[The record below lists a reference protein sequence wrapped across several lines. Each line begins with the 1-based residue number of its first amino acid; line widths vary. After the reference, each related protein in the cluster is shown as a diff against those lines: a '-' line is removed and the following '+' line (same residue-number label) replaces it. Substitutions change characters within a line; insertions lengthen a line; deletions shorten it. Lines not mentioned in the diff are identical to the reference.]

1 MAMNLY
7 ARKVGKR
14 IRTGVAMAGLM
25 ALLTGCSIDPLA
37 PQNETR
43 ATLDGLRRDE
53 NTERFARAFEPR
65 DFIFPQDHG
74 PHDEFQTE
82 WWYYTGN
89 LTDASGRHFGYQFT
103 LFRRALIPPDEQ
115 AAVLARPSNL
125 AFTQLY
131 FAHFAVT
138 DTGADEHVSFE
149 KYSRSAAGLA
159 GAQSPPFKVFIED
172 WSVETTQDD
181 GGAEA
186 VRIRAQQ
193 DGYAIDLNLSMSKP
207 IVLQGNL
214 GLSQKSNVPGNAS
227 YYYSM
232 TRMATRG
239 KVATPRGDFD
249 LQGESWLDREWSTS
263 ALDEETAGWDWFA
276 LQFDDNRELMF
287 YQLRLKDGAS
297 ADVSKGLLVDAD
309 GTGALLKRDDVQLT
323 VLDRWTS
330 PDSGAAYPVKW
341 RVVIPKYDLD
351 VEVAPRVNDQEM
363 KLSQR
368 YWEGAVTINGAAN
381 GKPIGGVG
389 YLELTGYGENGTPD
403 R

>member
-1 MAMNLY
+1 MMAMATAVALAGCAALPGAS
-7 ARKVGKR
+7 AR
-14 IRTGVAMAGLM
+14 
-25 ALLTGCSIDPLA
+25 
-37 PQNETR
+37 NETS

-53 NTERFARAFEPR
+53 NTDRFARAREPR
-65 DFIFPQDHG
+65 DFVFPQDHG

-115 AAVLARPSNL
+115 AAVLARPSDL

-138 DTGADEHVSFE
+138 DTGANEHVSFE

-159 GAQSPPFKVFIED
+159 GAQAEPFQVFIED
-172 WSVETTQDD
+172 WSVETIS
-181 GGAEA
+181 GEGAEA

-193 DGYAIDLNLSMSKP
+193 DGYAIDLNLRMSKP
-207 IVLQGNL
+207 IVLQGDR
-214 GLSQKSNVPGNAS
+214 GLSQKSNEPGNAS

-232 TRMATRG
+232 TRMATEG
-239 KVATPRGDFD
+239 KVTTPQGVFD
-249 LQGESWLDREWSTS
+249 VSGESWLDREWSTS
-263 ALDEETAGWDWFA
+263 ALDENTAGWDWFA
-276 LQFDDNRELMF
+276 LQFDDNREMMF

-297 ADVSKGLLVDAD
+297 AEVSKGLLVDAD
-309 GTGALLKRDDVQLT
+309 GVGTLLKRDDVQLT

-341 RVVIPKYDLD
+341 RVVVPKYAID
-351 VEVAPRVNDQEM
+351 VEVAPRINDQEM
-363 KLSQR
+363 KLSQC
-368 YWEGAVTINGAAN
+368 YWEGAVTINGMASGN
-381 GKPIGGVG
+381 PISGVG
-389 YLELTGYGENGTPD
+389 YLELTGYGENETPD